1 MKATT
6 LVVLLLAVIVLASVG
21 PSEAV
26 LLTNTNTPELAGI
39 VITVTIGFEALTQN
53 LNGLGSCTS
62 ATGCT
67 TLSVA
72 LTTNPVTNTPL
83 GISAFYYN
91 SSTAPLFLSAG
102 YGSTG
107 FQNSADGF
115 GSFLNGGTDG
125 NGAAGTSTLNP
136 LLFTLNGLAVF
147 TPNDTTHNAEFVA
160 HIRFVA
166 TPPAD
171 SCSGWVS
178 DGTTTASSPNSGCTP
193 VPEPITMLLGGT
205 GLLGM
210 AWAGRKRLFERFA
223 S

>member
-1 MKATT
+1 MKTTT
-6 LVVLLLAVIVLASVG
+6 LVAVLLALVVLASIG
-21 PSEAV
+21 PAEAV

-39 VITVTIGFEALTQN
+39 VVTVTIGFEVVTQN
-53 LNGLGSCTS
+53 LNGLGICTS

-72 LTTNPVTNTPL
+72 LTTNPVSNTPL
-83 GISAFYYN
+83 GISEFYYN

-115 GSFLNGGTDG
+115 GSLLNGGMDG
-125 NGAAGTSTLNP
+125 NGTAGTSTLNP

-160 HIRFVA
+160 HVRFNGG
-166 TPPAD
+166 
-171 SCSGWVS
+171 CSGWVS
-178 DGTTTASSPNSGCTP
+178 DGTTTASSPNAGCTPAP

-223 S
+223 G